1 MKVIATAIKDVVII
15 EPQVFG
21 DDRGYFFE
29 SYSQQQ
35 FDQAVRPV
43 HFVQDNE
50 SKSRRGVLR
59 GLHFQ
64 KGAAAQSKLVR
75 VVQGRVL
82 DVAVDIRR
90 GSPTFGKHVAVELT
104 AENHRQLFVPRGF
117 AHGFSVLSDE
127 AVFQYKCDNF
137 YAPQSEGAIVWN
149 DPDLGIDWQLP
160 AERRSSR
167 PKTGHIPASKMP
179 TNFSTM
185 ESTTMHNILVT
196 GADGQLGR
204 EMRTLGAA
212 SRHRY
217 FFTDVADLDIT
228 DANTVRRF
236 VENERI
242 DAIVNCAAYT
252 NVDKA
257 EEEAETADRINHE
270 AVRNLAEAAKAC
282 GATLFH
288 ISTDYLSLIHI

>member
-117 AHGFSVLSDE
+117 AHGFFRLSDE

-137 YAPQSEGAIVWN
+137 YAPQSEGAIAWN
-149 DPDLGIDWQLP
+149 DPDWGSTGNSPQK
-160 AERRSSR
+160 RRSSR
-167 PKTGHIPASKMP
+167 PKPGTSPLKD
-179 TNFSTM
+179 
-185 ESTTMHNILVT
+185 
-196 GADGQLGR
+196 ADELFDYG
-204 EMRTLGAA
+204 
-212 SRHRY
+212 
-217 FFTDVADLDIT
+217 
-228 DANTVRRF
+228 
-236 VENERI
+236 I
-242 DAIVNCAAYT
+242 DYYA
-252 NVDKA
+252 
-257 EEEAETADRINHE
+257 
-270 AVRNLAEAAKAC
+270 
-282 GATLFH
+282 
-288 ISTDYLSLIHI
+288 

>member
-1 MKVIATAIKDVVII
+1 MKVIATVIKDGVII

-127 AVFQYKCDNF
+127 AVHM
-137 YAPQSEGAIVWN
+137 
-149 DPDLGIDWQLP
+149 LP
-160 AERRSSR
+160 GY
-167 PKTGHIPASKMP
+167 T
-179 TNFSTM
+179 
-185 ESTTMHNILVT
+185 HNIINLSDTEDLVT
-196 GADGQLGR
+196 V
-204 EMRTLGAA
+204 MW
-212 SRHRY
+212 
-217 FFTDVADLDIT
+217 
-228 DANTVRRF
+228 ANEQF
-236 VENERI
+236 
-242 DAIVNCAAYT
+242 DPNCPDT
-252 NVDKA
+252 
-257 EEEAETADRINHE
+257 
-270 AVRNLAEAAKAC
+270 
-282 GATLFH
+282 F
-288 ISTDYLSLIHI
+288 